1 LILTKTDILTENGA
15 KRETVYLPN
24 TN

>member
-15 KRETVYLPN
+15 KRETVYLLN